1 MRARW
6 AEALNLVTQGPARLA
21 DFTDR
26 GQIAEGLSADLA
38 AVDMSAGTPFVR
50 QAWRKRRAPSR
61 LALTGTG
68 SPVKCQASKRTRF
81 RGCGDPEVEHHPA

>member
-1 MRARW
+1 MLQAAYALAQDECASW

-38 AVDMSAGTPFVR
+38 AVDMSAGTPIVR
-50 QAWRKRRAPSR
+50 QAWRNGAPR
-61 LALTGTG
+61 LGL
-68 SPVKCQASKRTRF
+68 P
-81 RGCGDPEVEHHPA
+81 